1 MAQSLEF
8 EEKISKEEL
17 LTQHL
22 SDIKIEIEIIK
33 VKAWLRNDQE
43 LLGNIEKIDNSL
55 VSMMD
60 EKLDLVEKCHRFE
73 LTA

>member
-55 VSMMD
+55 VSIMD

>member
-33 VKAWLRNDQE
+33 VKAWQRNDKE